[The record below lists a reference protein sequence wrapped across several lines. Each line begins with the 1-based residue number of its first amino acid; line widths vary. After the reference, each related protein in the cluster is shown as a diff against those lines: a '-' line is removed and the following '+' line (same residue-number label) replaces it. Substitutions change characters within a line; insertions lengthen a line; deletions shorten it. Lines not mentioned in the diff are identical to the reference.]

1 MASIEIIDADTI
13 NVSMREANTL
23 QTSVASPE
31 SMKVKSNDGWY
42 EKEYEE
48 TDPLFT
54 ASPASEITSIDIT
67 NWNEKQ
73 PAGEYADSRI
83 TNLEIDALFE

>member
-1 MASIEIIDADTI
+1 MAKIELLDEQPLNITMSEPQTI
-13 NVSMREANTL
+13 NETIAPQENINVET
-23 QTSVASPE
+23 TE
-31 SMKVKSNDGWY
+31 GWY
-42 EKEYEE
+42 EKNYTE
-48 TDPLFT
+48 TDPIFT